1 MRLSASVVII
11 VLAFACLCGCSS
23 SNTGGTTASFSGKW
37 TVMLDPG
44 NEVPSAPEI
53 DFNLM
58 RSGDTISSDSGNT
71 VDDLECVPPEEVLNN
86 ISSGSVKG
94 DQFMLGVAID
104 NGTSNAQGVRLMG
117 TVGKDH
123 SSVTGTY
130 ESDPGPCFGGK
141 TGTFIAT
148 FIVPVTGTY
157 VGTLVNMSNAATS
170 NATAMLSEDD
180 SFESGSFRESASITV
195 TNNTCFSS
203 LASSLTSAGFSIG
216 RLVGFETTDGAGAN
230 RIDFSGAVD
239 AFANSF
245 AGQWFATQGCTDQ
258 NGTFQLGVMNSS
270 AMPATAALPAI
281 TSMEKPS
288 QVLIQRFKL
297 LLARRQRD

>member
-11 VLAFACLCGCSS
+11 VLAFASLCGCSS
-23 SNTGGTTASFSGKW
+23 SNTSGTTASFNGKW

-44 NEVPSAPEI
+44 NEVPPAPEI
-53 DFNLM
+53 DFNLT
-58 RSGDTISSDSGNT
+58 RSGDTISSDSEDT
-71 VDDLECVPPEEVLNN
+71 VDNLECVPPQDLLNN

-94 DQFMLGVAID
+94 DQFMLGIAID
-104 NGTSNAQGVRLMG
+104 NGTPNAQGVRLMG

-148 FIVPVTGTY
+148 FIAPVTGTY
-157 VGTLVNMSNAATS
+157 VGTLVNTSNAATS
-170 NATAMLSEDD
+170 NVTAILSEDAT
-180 SFESGSFRESASITV
+180 FRESASITV
-195 TNNTCFSS
+195 TNNMCFSS
-203 LASSLTSAGFSIG
+203 LASSPTSAGFSIG
-216 RLVGFETTDGAGAN
+216 RLVGFETTDGTGAN
-230 RIDFSGAVD
+230 RVDFTGTVD

-270 AMPATAALPAI
+270 AMPATAALPEI
-281 TSMEKPS
+281 TSMQKPS

-297 LLARRQRD
+297 LLARRQHD

>member
-1 MRLSASVVII
+1 MRLSASVII
-11 VLAFACLCGCSS
+11 IALAFANLCGCSS
-23 SNTGGTTASFSGKW
+23 SNTSGTTASFNGKW

-44 NEVPSAPEI
+44 NEFPPHPEF
-53 DFNLM
+53 DLNLT
-58 RSGDTISSDSGNT
+58 RSRDTISSDSVNT
-71 VDDLECVPPEEVLNN
+71 VDNLECVPPQDLLNN

-94 DQFMLGVAID
+94 DQFMLGIAID
-104 NGTSNAQGVRLMG
+104 NGTPNAQGIRLTG
-117 TVGKDH
+117 TVAKNH
-123 SSVTGTY
+123 STVTGTY
-130 ESDPGPCFGGK
+130 ESDPGLCFEGK
-141 TGTFIAT
+141 TGNFIAT
-148 FIVPVTGTY
+148 FIAPVTGTY
-157 VGTLVNMSNAATS
+157 VGTLVNTSNTATS

-180 SFESGSFRESASITV
+180 SFESGSFRESASITA

-203 LASSLTSAGFSIG
+203 LASSPTDAGFSIG
-216 RLVGFETTDGAGAN
+216 RLVGFETTDGTGAN
-230 RIDFSGAVD
+230 RVVFAGMVD

-258 NGTFQLGVMNSS
+258 NGTFQLGLVNSP

-281 TSMEKPS
+281 TSMQKPS